1 MVALARSLD
10 DAIVARL
17 PVVIK
22 AHEESRSGRRIVEV
36 EASNEAV
43 DADGDIVL
51 QSALLDSARSFIATG
66 HLDIDHKS
74 EFGARLGI
82 PNPTSYIVGRPLD
95 VRKGADGRTMV
106 EGEISRSL
114 DGHDDPVN
122 HRYDEFWASLRRD
135 PPVYW
140 FASIY
145 GWPTDLED
153 CSKGACGHTEA
164 TRFIIKS
171 LDWRS
176 LAFTQM
182 PKNGALLH
190 PTKIVTAKAYLL
202 ELAKAAKDELPPHA
216 QLPETLTD
224 AAQPCPN
231 CEVHKHPSLLGYRL
245 HFATCKGCST
255 DKSDVLAHAVMH
267 RRMLDR
273 MLALPA
279 AQLGETPEQ

>member
-10 DAIVARL
+10 DAIVARM

-22 AHEESRSGRRIVEV
+22 AREESRSGRRIVEV
-36 EASNEAV
+36 EASNESV
-43 DADGDIVL
+43 DLDGDVVL
-51 QSALLDSARSFIATG
+51 QSALLDSAPTFIATG

-95 VRKGADGRTMV
+95 VRKAEGGRTLV

-114 DGHDDPVN
+114 DGRDDPVN
-122 HRYDEFWASLRRD
+122 YKYDEFWASLRRD

-153 CSKGACGHTEA
+153 CSKGSCEATGA

-182 PKNGALLH
+182 PKNSSLLY
-190 PTKIVTAKAYLL
+190 PTKIVTAKAYMA
-202 ELAKAAKDELPPHA
+202 ELAKAVKDELPPHA
-216 QLPETLTD
+216 YMPETLTD

-231 CEVHKHPSLLGYRL
+231 CEVHKHPSLLGYRK
-245 HFATCKGCST
+245 HFAACKGQT
-255 DKSDVLAHAVMH
+255 ADQADVLAHAVMH
-267 RRMLDR
+267 RRMLGD
-273 MLALPA
+273 LS
-279 AQLGETPEQ
+279 G